1 MTIFGH
7 ETEELEF
14 KKKIRKIISI
24 MGFGER
30 AEITTFKH
38 EEDDSDYAV
47 WKIAE
52 GTVTRALKKT
62 SKREL
67 DVYDAFLTSAERG
80 APRFYKSIEHDG
92 DLFFLME
99 YIEGHNLQKCNRESL
114 TAALDALIYLQN
126 MYWERR
132 ELQGIGHG
140 FEASLPGRQKRG
152 KYLND
157 AELEQAYERYLRIY
171 SDIPR
176 TLCHD
181 DFLPFN
187 VLCLNERAVIID
199 WEYAGILPYPT
210 SLARLIAHS
219 EEDES
224 AFFYMTQ
231 EDKDYAIDYYFEH
244 LLKEKGID
252 YHDYRRALDYFLLY
266 EYCEWIMLG
275 IEYNDTRCERFQ
287 KYYSKAKEH
296 IKKMT

>member
-1 MTIFGH
+1 MTNIGH

-14 KKKIRKIISI
+14 KKKIRKIIAK

-30 AEITTFKH
+30 AEITAFKH

-47 WKIAE
+47 WKVTE
-52 GTVTRALKKT
+52 GAVARVLKKT

-67 DVYDAFLTSAERG
+67 DIYDAFFASAEYG
-80 APRFYKSIEHDG
+80 APRFYKSIEYDG
-92 DLFFLME
+92 ELFFLME
-99 YIEGHNLQKCNRESL
+99 YIEGHTLQKCDRESL

-126 MYWERR
+126 IYWEKR
-132 ELQGIGHG
+132 EFQDVGQG

-181 DFLPFN
+181 DLLPFN
-187 VLCLNERAVIID
+187 VLCTKERAVIID

-210 SLARLIAHS
+210 SLARLLAHC

-224 AFFYMTQ
+224 AFFYMKQ

-252 YHDYRRALDYFLLY
+252 YNAYRKTLDYFLLY

-275 IEYNDTRCERFQ
+275 VKYNNTGSERFQ

>member
-1 MTIFGH
+1 MTNIGH

-14 KKKIRKIISI
+14 KKKIRKIIAK
-24 MGFGER
+24 MGFDER
-30 AEITTFKH
+30 AEITAFKH

-47 WKIAE
+47 WKITE
-52 GTVTRALKKT
+52 GAVARALKKT
-62 SKREL
+62 NKQEL
-67 DVYDAFLTSAERG
+67 DVYDAFLISAECG
-80 APRFYKSIEHDG
+80 APRFYKSIEYDG
-92 DLFFLME
+92 ELFFLME
-99 YIEGHNLQKCNRESL
+99 YIEGHTLQKCDRESL

-126 MYWERR
+126 IYWEKR
-132 ELQGIGHG
+132 EFQGIGQG

-157 AELEQAYERYLRIY
+157 AELEQAYERYLQIY

-181 DFLPFN
+181 DLLPFN
-187 VLCLNERAVIID
+187 VLCAKERAVIID

-210 SLARLIAHS
+210 SLARLLAHC

-252 YHDYRRALDYFLLY
+252 YNAYRKTLDYFLLY

-275 IEYNDTRCERFQ
+275 VKYNNTGSERFQ
-287 KYYSKAKEH
+287 KYYSKVKEH